1 MDETVKV
8 SASGLKPHQLDAI
21 MLGSEQRIV
30 QLKTDKSG
38 RFDEPIM
45 DSAIALLELLQA
57 AIRANDAA
65 LMNSVVAVADGFC
78 RVIKDDNDPLGQ
90 TAHWIVTLFHWND
103 QLLVGAVDADYVRL
117 DVDRLETIITK
128 APSLW
133 ALLHQQHRRIQANEQ
148 WLNELRDTWAIPKG
162 TTIHE
167 FMKAMALERDALRAD
182 ATLWRNGMK
191 ALDELRATVI
201 PCGHTIG
208 DLIGGHGAVTKCGA
222 CLASIREHR
231 ATLATRLKAAIRR
244 QTVDVDD
251 GNAPN
256 GPVEQAIKDI
266 ELAVNPR
273 AFYRNPD
280 GARKQI
286 CSLMAALCKHMAADC
301 KELREAADAYF
312 GEDFTRPP
320 PPTQP

>member
-1 MDETVKV
+1 MDNDIETMVAEIEARAEKATPGPWDV
-8 SASGLKPHQLDAI
+8 QTVFGVQSVMAESSCYDH
-21 MLGSEQRIV
+21 SE
-30 QLKTDKSG
+30 
-38 RFDEPIM
+38 
-45 DSAIALLELLQA
+45 AIAGRYGVHDANGDFIAHARQDVPELCTMLRE
-57 AIRANDAA
+57 AIA
-65 LMNSVVAVADGFC
+65 
-78 RVIKDDNDPLGQ
+78 
-90 TAHWIVTLFHWND
+90 
-103 QLLVGAVDADYVRL
+103 
-117 DVDRLETIITK
+117 
-128 APSLW
+128 
-133 ALLHQQHRRIQANEQ
+133 
-148 WLNELRDTWAIPKG
+148 
-162 TTIHE
+162 
-167 FMKAMALERDALRAD
+167 ERDALRAD

-256 GPVEQAIKDI
+256 GPVEQAIQDI
-266 ELAVNPR
+266 EKAVSPK
-273 AFYRNPD
+273 AFYRDPD
-280 GARKQI
+280 GARRRI
-286 CSLMAALCKHMAADC
+286 CTVMAAMCKHMFNDV

>member
-1 MDETVKV
+1 MDTNQDAGELAFVEEVEKLLAMGVQRNIDLWETFISKILKLC
-8 SASGLKPHQLDAI
+8 GLLRQQHK
-21 MLGSEQRIV
+21 RI
-30 QLKTDKSG
+30 QSH
-38 RFDEPIM
+38 E
-45 DSAIALLELLQA
+45 
-57 AIRANDAA
+57 
-65 LMNSVVAVADGFC
+65 
-78 RVIKDDNDPLGQ
+78 
-90 TAHWIVTLFHWND
+90 HWIKEF
-103 QLLVGAVDADYVRL
+103 RL
-117 DVDRLETIITK
+117 AWD
-128 APSLW
+128 
-133 ALLHQQHRRIQANEQ
+133 
-148 WLNELRDTWAIPKG
+148 IPKG

-201 PCGHTIG
+201 PCGHTVG

-231 ATLATRLKAAIRR
+231 AALATRLKAAIRR

>member
-1 MDETVKV
+1 MDTNQDAGELAFVEEVEK
-8 SASGLKPHQLDAI
+8 QLA
-21 MLGSEQRIV
+21 MGVQRNID
-30 QLKTDKSG
+30 LWEAFISKIPK
-38 RFDEPIM
+38 
-45 DSAIALLELLQA
+45 LCELLRQQHKR
-57 AIRANDAA
+57 IQ
-65 LMNSVVAVADGFC
+65 SHE
-78 RVIKDDNDPLGQ
+78 
-90 TAHWIVTLFHWND
+90 HWIKEF
-103 QLLVGAVDADYVRL
+103 RL
-117 DVDRLETIITK
+117 AWD
-128 APSLW
+128 
-133 ALLHQQHRRIQANEQ
+133 
-148 WLNELRDTWAIPKG
+148 IPIG

-201 PCGHTIG
+201 PCGHTVG

-251 GNAPN
+251 GNTPN
-256 GPVEQAIKDI
+256 GPVEQAMETVANILNSTMFVATAKTSRRMLI
-266 ELAVNPR
+266 ET
-273 AFYRNPD
+273 F
-280 GARKQI
+280 ARL
-286 CSLMAALCKHMAADC
+286 SAAMAADC